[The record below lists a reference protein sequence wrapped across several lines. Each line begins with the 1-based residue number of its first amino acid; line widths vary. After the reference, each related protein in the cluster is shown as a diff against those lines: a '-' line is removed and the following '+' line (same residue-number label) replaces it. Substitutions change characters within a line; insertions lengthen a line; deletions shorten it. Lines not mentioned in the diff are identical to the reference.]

1 MTWNLTG
8 GGSTL
13 SLTYAD
19 LVTGATGVESLLDFT
34 PAVGSS
40 ADITVDF
47 QKFVAALSMNV
58 DELAIPVA
66 VGDPPTRKN
75 VVVRVGDVIRMR
87 KSGGTATV
95 SWACTVRTV

>member
-1 MTWNLTG
+1 MSWNLTN

-13 SLTYAD
+13 SVTFTD
-19 LVTGATGVESLLDFT
+19 LLTGATGFEYLLDLT

-40 ADITVDF
+40 VDITVDF
-47 QKFVAALSMNV
+47 QQFVAAQSMNV

-66 VGDPPTRKN
+66 VGNPPTRKN

-95 SWACTVRTV
+95 SWAGTVRTV